1 MIATLIFIHL
11 PLFCVIKTVWLIEHE
26 TTDGTRF
33 TIGPNS
39 RVVHGAPT
47 KAFYI
52 GATQGSNPSGGKS
65 GPWWSILVFL
75 TGIGQSVFKLELPKV
90 QIRVLEI
97 VFLSKN
103 KEANSWVPP

>member
-1 MIATLIFIHL
+1 MKQRMEQGLRLGRIAEWSMALLQRLFTLEL
-11 PLFCVIKTVWLIEHE
+11 PKVQIQVVEK
-26 TTDGTRF
+26 
-33 TIGPNS
+33 
-39 RVVHGAPT
+39 VVHGGL
-47 KAFYI
+47 F
-52 GATQGSNPSGGKS
+52 SV
-65 GPWWSILVFL
+65 LVFL